1 MLCMLLFGVLCN
13 CVCLYSFITTHLK
26 LLSLS
31 HLSVYRQNQPIGTA
45 ISTVVL
51 DKRNATVIHMSTCY
65 NNSNSHYSYE

>member
-13 CVCLYSFITTHLK
+13 CVCLYSLITAHLK

-31 HLSVYRQNQPIGTA
+31 HHSVYGHNQPVSTA

-51 DKRNATVIHMSTCY
+51 DKQDATVIHMSTCY
-65 NNSNSHYSYE
+65 NNSNSHYSYK